1 MLATRT
7 GLFLFKVEFMPRI
20 LMTLLAILIS
30 SHAVAQNEASKAEQP
45 QQRTPSVDE
54 QVGDWRFLCYGEGD
68 SKDCGA
74 IQVRVNDQK
83 RRVMESR
90 IVKVG
95 GDKVGLLMIV
105 PLGVNLQQGA
115 AITIDGTVMGT
126 VGFNVCTP
134 EGCQALVALNG
145 PELTALRK
153 GKQATVTIVAGKNR
167 VGVPISLKGFTASE
181 KKVLGQ

>member
-7 GLFLFKVEFMPRI
+7 SFILFKVEFMPRI

-68 SKDCGA
+68 GKDCGA

-83 RRVMESR
+83 RRVNPR
-90 IVKVG
+90 
-95 GDKVGLLMIV
+95 LL
-105 PLGVNLQQGA
+105 
-115 AITIDGTVMGT
+115 
-126 VGFNVCTP
+126 
-134 EGCQALVALNG
+134 
-145 PELTALRK
+145 
-153 GKQATVTIVAGKNR
+153 
-167 VGVPISLKGFTASE
+167 
-181 KKVLGQ
+181 